1 MIIQPNRHLID
12 LRLGDLVHYRALV
25 LLSGAYK
32 RLGVSTRTAAILR
45 ANQLGL
51 VANANDLPD
60 LSK

>member
-12 LRLGDLVHYRALV
+12 LRLGDLWHYRTLV

-32 RLGVSTRTAAILR
+32 HLGVSTRTAAILR

-51 VANANDLPD
+51 LAIVNDLPD